1 MGRTSGIASDSDEE
15 RGGRSEMCVPVYYT
29 LERGVSELF
38 FSVCIVY
45 CNIDYM
51 VTGIPTPREMCA
63 YCRRRCTAARR
74 SRLQASTSLQS
85 L

>member
-1 MGRTSGIASDSDEE
+1 MGKTSGIASDSDEE
-15 RGGRSEMCVPVYYT
+15 GGGRSEMCVLVYYT

-51 VTGIPTPREMCA
+51 ATGIHTPRKMCA
-63 YCRRRCTAARR
+63 HCWRRCTAARR